1 MQEEQHE
8 PNMENGKQL
17 LEKRKKVDLDTILVE
32 ELGQF
37 GLYQLRIV
45 LLAVVVVIF
54 GAWAAVEYIFTTARI
69 NTRSVKCSNK
79 SYKFSNERVWKD

>member
-1 MQEEQHE
+1 MQKRQQE
-8 PNMENGKQL
+8 PNMENGKHL
-17 LEKRKKVDLDTILVE
+17 IDRKKVDLDTILEE

-37 GLYQLRIV
+37 GLYQLRMV

-69 NTRSVKCSNK
+69 NTRSVK
-79 SYKFSNERVWKD
+79 VL

>member
-1 MQEEQHE
+1 MQDEQQE
-8 PNMENGKQL
+8 PNMEKRKHL

-37 GLYQLRIV
+37 GLYQLRMV

-69 NTRSVKCSNK
+69 STRSDIHLKNGS
-79 SYKFSNERVWKD
+79 

>member
-1 MQEEQHE
+1 MQEEQQE
-8 PNMENGKQL
+8 PNVENGKHL

-37 GLYQLRIV
+37 GLYQLRML
-45 LLAVVVVIF
+45 LLAIVVVIF

-69 NTRSVKCSNK
+69 SSRSVN
-79 SYKFSNERVWKD
+79 RLKDADTNC